1 MIIYTRFSG
10 GNRCDTEQV
19 DFDWERGSVTMS
31 LIKAER
37 TQLQRTAD
45 NGAVLQSVTIELSEL
60 IGEGW

>member
-1 MIIYTRFSG
+1 M
-10 GNRCDTEQV
+10 
-19 DFDWERGSVTMS
+19 DFDWERGSVSMS